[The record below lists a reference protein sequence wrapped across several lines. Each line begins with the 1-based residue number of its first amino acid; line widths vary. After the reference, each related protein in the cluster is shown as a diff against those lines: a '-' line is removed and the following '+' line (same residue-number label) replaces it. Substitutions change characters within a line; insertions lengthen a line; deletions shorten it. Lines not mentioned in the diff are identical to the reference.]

1 MTRCAARVCRKAEV
15 QIVAVGGDLVPLVHV
30 RSSLGLLGSDQ
41 CLPGRVGRALGA
53 AGDDD

>member
-15 QIVAVGGDLVPLVHV
+15 QIVAVGGDLVPLMHV
-30 RSSLGLLGSDQ
+30 RTSLGLLGSDQ
-41 CLPGRVGRALGA
+41 CLPGRVGRALAA